1 MLPIS
6 TKKNTGIAEA
16 LAAVRGVSELTT
28 RSYRGAVRDFV
39 SWSGPEGPSVD
50 RVREYIDSIRGRK
63 SAASVNLA
71 IAGIRAAFAQAARA
85 ANLSAVELAAVDTVT
100 KIKRITPPA
109 PDIRVVT
116 PADRVR
122 LFAALPLRVRLVA
135 ETLYVTG
142 ARVSEIVTARREFVR
157 QEGDAVS
164 ITLYGKGA
172 KERRARIP
180 AGLHAA
186 IVSEFGEA
194 GEFIFTTE
202 QGNPFRRQYI
212 TREIAR
218 AARRVLG
225 ARITAHDLRHS
236 RGTDLY
242 RASGRLVAVSRF
254 LGHSGVEVTARYYTR
269 DDFTVAEL
277 LDGI

>member
-1 MLPIS
+1 MPRVAS
-6 TKKNTGIAEA
+6 RRSSRARRRSPSVV
-16 LAAVRGVSELTT
+16 AVR
-28 RSYRGAVRDFV
+28 A
-39 SWSGPEGPSVD
+39 
-50 RVREYIDSIRGRK
+50 
-63 SAASVNLA
+63 AAS
-71 IAGIRAAFAQAARA
+71 RAA
-85 ANLSAVELAAVDTVT
+85 L
-100 KIKRITPPA
+100 TP
-109 PDIRVVT
+109 VW
-116 PADRVR
+116 
-122 LFAALPLRVRLVA
+122 
-135 ETLYVTG
+135 
-142 ARVSEIVTARREFVR
+142 
-157 QEGDAVS
+157 
-164 ITLYGKGA
+164 
-172 KERRARIP
+172 ERRARIP

>member
-1 MLPIS
+1 
-6 TKKNTGIAEA
+6 
-16 LAAVRGVSELTT
+16 
-28 RSYRGAVRDFV
+28 
-39 SWSGPEGPSVD
+39 VD
-50 RVREYIDSIRGRK
+50 RDRENHDSIRGRK

-109 PDIRVVT
+109 PEIRVVT

-164 ITLYGKGA
+164 ITLYGKGS

-180 AGLHAA
+180 ASLHAA
-186 IVSEFGEA
+186 IVSEFGET

-242 RASGRLVAVSRF
+242 KQTGRLVAVKN
-254 LGHSGVEVTARYYTR
+254 LLAHAGIETTARFYVR
-269 DDFTVAEL
+269 DDFTTDEL
-277 LDGI
+277 FTSI